1 MTRSLSRNV
10 LLLFDKIPTEAQ
22 RVLLRLAD
30 CDELQGHLFA
40 MPAPAAEIDRAWAR
54 PGRPVKLP
62 AVASAR

>member
-1 MTRSLSRNV
+1 
-10 LLLFDKIPTEAQ
+10 
-22 RVLLRLAD
+22 VLLRLAG